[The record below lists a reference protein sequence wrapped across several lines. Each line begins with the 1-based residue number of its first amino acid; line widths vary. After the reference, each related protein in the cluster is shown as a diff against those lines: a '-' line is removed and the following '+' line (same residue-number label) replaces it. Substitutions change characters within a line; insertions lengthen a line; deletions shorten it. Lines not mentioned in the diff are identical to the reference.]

1 MKRFWIISLFL
12 ILVANSYAQ
21 GDYEA
26 FRFSQIDY
34 MGTARYMGAG
44 GTFGTVGG
52 DFSGLFTNPAAIGL
66 YKRHE
71 VSFTPMMIS
80 FFKDNT
86 LYNGTNSYTQNP
98 KYTVPECGLVITSPI
113 ARDSEWKYWQFG
125 FGYNRIMDYNNTFRA
140 VGTPNTSFI
149 NPILSRANG
158 INYQQL
164 SADAMIAWNTW
175 LIDTLYGQPA
185 SYFSPFSDADL
196 DQSALVKQS
205 GSIDEMSFTFGGNY
219 NDKLFLGLSIGVPF
233 LDYQEQTILNEDRP
247 YEGNLTGSASDDITS
262 YKVKTTQRDRG
273 AGINA
278 KIGIIYQ
285 PINFLRLSAAIQTPS
300 YFWKIKD
307 YYNRDLTSYNI
318 NGQTYNHEYSYNYQ
332 FALSTPFRFNLG
344 AAFLINKRAF
354 ISAEY
359 EFNDYRMATLY
370 ANDYDFSN
378 ENALTREKYNA
389 CHTIRIGGEVNLS
402 PSFALRAG
410 YNFKTSPYANSNQW
424 SEGFNGSAHYGSFGF
439 GYRAKYFFVDLAYI
453 MKFSKDSYNLYTP
466 NATAQIKNTTHRV
479 AATIGCKF

>member
-12 ILVANSYAQ
+12 VFVASSYAQ

-113 ARDSEWKYWQFG
+113 VRDSEWKYWQFG

-175 LIDTLYGQPA
+175 LIDTFPGQSA
-185 SYFSPFSDADL
+185 NYFSPFSDANL
-196 DQSALVKQS
+196 DQSTLVKQT

-219 NDKLFLGLSIGVPF
+219 NDKLFLGLSVGIPF
-233 LDYQEQTILNEDRP
+233 LDYQEVTS
-247 YEGNLTGSASDDITS
+247 LTEQPTDVNHLSGITD
-262 YKVKTTQRDRG
+262 YNVYTFQRDRG
-273 AGINA
+273 AGVNA
-278 KIGIIYQ
+278 KIGVIYQ
-285 PINFLRLSAAIQTPS
+285 PVNFLRLSAGIQTPS

-307 YYNRDLTSYNI
+307 TYRRSMTS
-318 NGQTYNHEYSYNYQ
+318 HWVSASDESSEYSYNYQ
-332 FALSTPFRFNLG
+332 FSLTTPFRFNLG
-344 AAFLINKRAF
+344 TAFLINKRAF

-410 YNFKTSPYANSNQW
+410 YNFKTSPYANSDQW
-424 SEGFNGSAHYGSFGF
+424 AEGFNGSAHYGSFGF

-453 MKFSKDSYNLYTP
+453 VKFSKDSYNLYTP
-466 NATAQIKNTTHRV
+466 NATAQVKNTTHRV

>member
-12 ILVANSYAQ
+12 VFVASSYAQ

-66 YKRHE
+66 YKRSE

-86 LYNGTNSYTQNP
+86 LYNGTSSYTQNP
-98 KYTVPECGLVITSPI
+98 KYTVPECGLVIARPI
-113 ARDSEWKYWQFG
+113 ENSTWKYWQFG

-233 LDYQEQTILNEDRP
+233 LDYQETTTLTEQPTDVS
-247 YEGNLTGSASDDITS
+247 NLSGITD
-262 YKVKTTQRDRG
+262 YTVKTIQRDRG
-273 AGINA
+273 AGVNA

-285 PINFLRLSAAIQTPS
+285 PVNFLRLSAGIQTPS

-307 YYNRDLTSYNI
+307 SYRRSMTSHWVSADN
-318 NGQTYNHEYSYNYQ
+318 QSSEYSYNYQ
-332 FALSTPFRFNLG
+332 FSLTTPFRFNLG

-359 EFNDYRMATLY
+359 EFNDHSMATLY

-378 ENALTREKYNA
+378 ENALTREKYSA

-410 YNFKTSPYANSNQW
+410 YNFKTSPYANSSQW

-466 NATAQIKNTTHRV
+466 NATTQIKNTTHRV

>member
-12 ILVANSYAQ
+12 VFVASSYAQ

-113 ARDSEWKYWQFG
+113 VRDSEWKYWQFG

-175 LIDTLYGQPA
+175 LIDTFPGQSA
-185 SYFSPFSDADL
+185 NYFSPFSDANL
-196 DQSALVKQS
+196 DQSTLVKQT

-219 NDKLFLGLSIGVPF
+219 NDKLFLGLSVGIPF
-233 LDYQEQTILNEDRP
+233 LDYQEVTSLTERP
-247 YEGNLTGSASDDITS
+247 TDVNHLSGITD
-262 YKVKTTQRDRG
+262 YNVYTFQRDRG
-273 AGINA
+273 AGVNA
-278 KIGIIYQ
+278 KIGVIYQ
-285 PINFLRLSAAIQTPS
+285 PVNFLRLSAGIQTPS

-307 YYNRDLTSYNI
+307 
-318 NGQTYNHEYSYNYQ
+318 
-332 FALSTPFRFNLG
+332 F
-344 AAFLINKRAF
+344 
-354 ISAEY
+354 
-359 EFNDYRMATLY
+359 
-370 ANDYDFSN
+370 
-378 ENALTREKYNA
+378 
-389 CHTIRIGGEVNLS
+389 
-402 PSFALRAG
+402 
-410 YNFKTSPYANSNQW
+410 
-424 SEGFNGSAHYGSFGF
+424 
-439 GYRAKYFFVDLAYI
+439 
-453 MKFSKDSYNLYTP
+453 
-466 NATAQIKNTTHRV
+466 
-479 AATIGCKF
+479 